1 MKEHSED
8 RFWELATL
16 KIHKEANADE
26 LSELSSYL
34 TNKKYAKKYSEIA
47 YLNEDIKATQQLSHV
62 SQQSSWTYIKANLQ
76 NRTMQLFRKVSG
88 YAAVFV
94 VALLLGGLAVLL
106 WGERT
111 NQEQFA
117 EVKVPLGQMSEITLY
132 DGTHVWL
139 NSGTTLKYS
148 KSFGRESRNV
158 TLDGEAYFDVEKSD
172 VPFRV
177 YLKRSFVEVLGT
189 QFNVISYQNYSNSE
203 ITLVEGSVNVNNLN
217 GNNIAHLKPSQQL
230 TIDDVSLKAKLKT
243 VDTDFYVSWTEGKIV
258 FHDEKL
264 SEICKRLERW
274 YNVDITL
281 EGKEV
286 EELIFSG
293 TILKN
298 KPFSQI
304 ITAFEL
310 LLPVEIEFKH
320 MPGAKDKVT
329 ITKK

>member
-1 MKEHSED
+1 MIEHNED
-8 RFWELATL
+8 RFWEQATL
-16 KIHKEANADE
+16 KIHNEANADE
-26 LSELSSYL
+26 LSELDSYL
-34 TNKKYAKKYSEIA
+34 SDEKYAKIYTEVA
-47 YLNEDIKATQQLSHV
+47 HLREDIEATHKLWLV
-62 SQQSSWTYIKANLQ
+62 SQQNSWIHIKTHLENK
-76 NRTMQLFRKVSG
+76 TMQLFRKVSG

-94 VALLLGGLAVLL
+94 VALLLGGLAIQL
-106 WGERT
+106 WGDRANEER
-111 NQEQFA
+111 FA
-117 EVKVPLGQMSEITLY
+117 EVKVPLGQMSEVTLC

-148 KSFGRESRNV
+148 NSFGQKSRNI

-177 YLKRSFVEVLGT
+177 RLKNSFVEVLGT
-189 QFNVISYQNYSNSE
+189 QFNVISYQNDSISE
-203 ITLVEGSVNVNNLN
+203 VTLVEGSVNVNNLN

-230 TIDDVSLKAKLKT
+230 TIDDASLKAKRKT

-264 SEICKRLERW
+264 SKICERLERW

-281 EGKEV
+281 EDKEV
-286 EELIFSG
+286 EGLNFSG
-293 TILKN
+293 TILKD

>member
-1 MKEHSED
+1 MKEHNED

-26 LSELSSYL
+26 LSELSLYL
-34 TNKKYAKKYSEIA
+34 TNKKYAKIYSEIA

-62 SQQSSWTYIKANLQ
+62 SQESSWTYIKANLQ

-94 VALLLGGLAVLL
+94 VALLLGGLAVQL

-139 NSGTTLKYS
+139 NSGTTLRYS
-148 KSFGRESRNV
+148 NSFGRESRNV

>member
-16 KIHKEANADE
+16 KIHKEANVDE

-47 YLNEDIKATQQLSHV
+47 YLNEDIKASQQLSYV

-76 NRTMQLFRKVSG
+76 NKTMQLFRKVSG

-94 VALLLGGLAVLL
+94 VALLLGGLAVQL
-106 WGERT
+106 WGERA

-148 KSFGRESRNV
+148 NSFGRESRNV

>member
-47 YLNEDIKATQQLSHV
+47 YLNEDIKASQQLSHV

-76 NRTMQLFRKVSG
+76 NRTMQLFREVSG

-94 VALLLGGLAVLL
+94 VALLLGGLAVQL

>member
-16 KIHKEANADE
+16 KIHKEANVDE

-47 YLNEDIKATQQLSHV
+47 YLNKDIKASQQLSHV

-76 NRTMQLFRKVSG
+76 NKTMQLFRKVSG

-94 VALLLGGLAVLL
+94 VALLLGGLAVQL
-106 WGERT
+106 WGERA

-148 KSFGRESRNV
+148 NSFGRESRNV

>member
-26 LSELSSYL
+26 LNELSSYL

-47 YLNEDIKATQQLSHV
+47 YLNEDIKATRQLSRV

-94 VALLLGGLAVLL
+94 VALLLGGLAVQL
-106 WGERT
+106 WGERA

-139 NSGTTLKYS
+139 NSGTTLRYS
-148 KSFGRESRNV
+148 NSFGRESRNV

-281 EGKEV
+281 GGKEV

>member
-1 MKEHSED
+1 MKEHNED

-26 LSELSSYL
+26 LSELSLYL
-34 TNKKYAKKYSEIA
+34 TNKKYAKIYSEIA
-47 YLNEDIKATQQLSHV
+47 YLNEDIKATRQLSHV

>member
-1 MKEHSED
+1 MKEYNED

-16 KIHKEANADE
+16 KIHNEANAAE
-26 LSELSSYL
+26 LRELSSYL
-34 TNKKYAKKYSEIA
+34 SDEKYTKIYDEIA
-47 YLNEDIKATQQLSHV
+47 HLSEDIIATQKLSLV
-62 SQQSSWTYIKANLQ
+62 SQQNSWTHIKAHLQ
-76 NRTMQLFRKVSG
+76 NKTIQLIRKVSG

-94 VALLLGGLAVLL
+94 VALMLGGLAVLL
-106 WGERT
+106 WGERAH
-111 NQEQFA
+111 EERFA
-117 EVKVPLGQMSEITLY
+117 EVKVPLGQMSEVTLC

-148 KSFGRESRNV
+148 NLFGQKSRNV
-158 TLDGEAYFDVEKSD
+158 ILDGEAYFDVEKSD

-177 YLKRSFVEVLGT
+177 RLKHSFVEVLGT
-189 QFNVISYQNYSNSE
+189 QFNVISYKKDSNSE
-203 ITLVEGSVNVNNLN
+203 ITLVEGSVNINNLN

-230 TIDDVSLKAKLKT
+230 TIDDQSLTAKLKT
-243 VDTDFYVSWTEGKIV
+243 VETGFYVSWTEGKIV
-258 FHDEKL
+258 FRDEKL
-264 SEICKRLERW
+264 SAICERLERW

-281 EGKEV
+281 ENKEV
-286 EELIFSG
+286 EELNFSG
-293 TILKN
+293 TILKD